1 MQRKIFDDLAW
12 QHEAYVSGGLP
23 ALEKL
28 VEADA
33 IGASQLQPWRDIAS
47 GHANR
52 VATGNKA
59 LLRREQY
66 FVIQRDYGDMRA
78 HHGDVGEVFTALTTW
93 IAESPVPGGRPYRE
107 VVNHVNFPDGWDL
120 PKLPTAPKVRIPGT
134 DYKVGGW
141 EGSDLPD
148 VGDSG
153 AIPRGNI
160 AKFRDRWEWI
170 EGDMLPAFDELA
182 DDDPE
187 RLRSIIET
195 PVGDRADD
203 LRLVPFE

>member
-23 ALEKL
+23 ALERAA
-28 VEADA
+28 EGGA
-33 IGASQLQPWRDIAS
+33 IKVPQLRAWERIAS
-47 GHANR
+47 GNLSDVAVGNR
-52 VATGNKA
+52 D
-59 LLRREQY
+59 LLYREQY
-66 FVIQRDYGDMRA
+66 VVIQRDYGDMRA

-141 EGSDLPD
+141 EGPDLPD
-148 VGDSG
+148 VGDPG
-153 AIPRGNI
+153 AIPRGNV
-160 AKFRDRWEWI
+160 AKFDDRWEWI
-170 EGDMLPAFDELA
+170 KNDMLPAFNRLA
-182 DDDPE
+182 DDDPDQ
-187 RLRSIIET
+187 LRTIIET
-195 PVGDRADD
+195 PVADRADD
-203 LRLVPFE
+203 LRKVPFE